1 MPQLTADSSYLY
13 PSLCR
18 KNYQH
23 SSNSNSVVQVLSPA
37 ELLILASTKRF
48 GGKIKVAANILPL
61 LHPFDYSLFKVYD
74 CVMILVLYF
83 LLTSYSKQS
92 ENDLKAKQHIVRI
105 DLYS

>member
-23 SSNSNSVVQVLSPA
+23 SSNSNSEVQVLSPA
-37 ELLILASTKRF
+37 ELLILPSTKLF

-61 LHPFDYSLFKVYD
+61 LHPFDYSLFK
-74 CVMILVLYF
+74 ILLEIRAK
-83 LLTSYSKQS
+83 LLGNCEFEVALPT
-92 ENDLKAKQHIVRI
+92 
-105 DLYS
+105 